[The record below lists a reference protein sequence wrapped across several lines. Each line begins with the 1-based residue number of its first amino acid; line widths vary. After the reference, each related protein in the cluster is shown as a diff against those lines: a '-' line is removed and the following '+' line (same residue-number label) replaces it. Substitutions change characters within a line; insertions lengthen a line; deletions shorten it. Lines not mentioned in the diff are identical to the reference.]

1 MAEGGGERVPVA
13 FVNNIV
19 QKLIVE
25 AFIEV
30 PTTRKRNESFG
41 EEAVFDMVGVEE
53 EGGEMSE
60 YNSRPP
66 SCVEED
72 QTEHSGLVS
81 SSTTPPSTFVA
92 TEAGS
97 YFWLWYILV
106 ALSLLFLALVVPL
119 WVVASLLGAAVVL
132 GAAALLW
139 SHWRGDGQRDG
150 YLDIQ

>member
-1 MAEGGGERVPVA
+1 M
-13 FVNNIV
+13 
-19 QKLIVE
+19 
-25 AFIEV
+25 

-53 EGGEMSE
+53 EGGEMPE
-60 YNSRPP
+60 YNTRPP

-81 SSTTPPSTFVA
+81 SSTTSPSTFVA
-92 TEAGS
+92 TETGS

-119 WVVASLLGAAVVL
+119 WLVVGKLGT
-132 GAAALLW
+132 
-139 SHWRGDGQRDG
+139 SSYR
-150 YLDIQ
+150 